1 MKKII
6 SLILVALVTVTCF
19 AFTACTP
26 FNIDKATAKMK
37 EEGYTVIDYPI
48 DSEGFVGGIYA
59 TKAGNWELDM
69 IHAVLFD
76 SVKSAKDYYENKAD
90 KSSAIQKGRW
100 VYWGTEDAIDDF
112 D

>member
-26 FNIDKATAKMK
+26 FNIDKAKTKMK
-37 EEGYTVIDYPI
+37 EEGYVVVDWPI
-48 DSEGFVGGIYA
+48 DSEGFVGGILATRNIVDSIYA
-59 TKAGNWELDM
+59 L
-69 IHAVLFD
+69 LFD

>member
-19 AFTACTP
+19 AFTACVP
-26 FNIDKATAKMK
+26 MNLEKAETKMK
-37 EEGYTVIDYPI
+37 EEGYIVVDYSV
-48 DSEGFVGGIYA
+48 DSDGCVGGLLA
-59 TKAGNWELDM
+59 TRNIVDSL
-69 IHAVLFD
+69 HALLFD
-76 SVKSAKDYYENKAD
+76 SIKSAKNYYEDLSD

-100 VYWGTEDAIDDF
+100 VYWGTEEALDDF